1 MKTTSH
7 KMLLC
12 AAIAY
17 WSQQKELS
25 LESVMALNVAK
36 FCSLICARFLT
47 IVPGIK
53 LGHQRVRSLAR
64 VNAKRTAPA
73 ISSS

>member
-25 LESVMALNVAK
+25 LESVMALMMLPS
-36 FCSLICARFLT
+36 FARL
-47 IVPGIK
+47 
-53 LGHQRVRSLAR
+53 SAR
-64 VNAKRTAPA
+64 GF
-73 ISSS
+73 